1 MFKKILYP
9 TDFSDVSKKAIDY
22 IKQLRERG
30 SEMVIVLHVINQRG
44 MQAIERYA
52 SGNSMEIEQRIMDD
66 AKQQIKVI
74 EDELKKSG
82 FKVKS
87 MIKTGIPVRE
97 ILKSEEKEENVSVI
111 VIGSHGRG
119 NLEEIFLGSVSEK
132 VSRRCKSP
140 VLIVKR

>member
-22 IKQLRERG
+22 IKKLRESG
-30 SEMVIVLHVINQRG
+30 SETVIVLHVINQRG
-44 MQAIERYA
+44 MQAVERYA

-87 MIKTGIPVRE
+87 MIKTGIPMRE
-97 ILKSEEKEENVSVI
+97 ILKAEEEENVSVI
-111 VIGSHGRG
+111 VIGSHGKS